1 MGLPRVLVREDV
13 RPPESTLHLRATDV
27 AAGWTITSQ
36 GGVCRVETALHGAD
50 VADAA
55 LPAPAESLLLVLMGR
70 ADRPAVEI
78 VGDANVADDWLS
90 LPGW

>member
-1 MGLPRVLVREDV
+1 VAGL
-13 RPPESTLHLRATDV
+13 
-27 AAGWTITSQ
+27 Q
-36 GGVCRVETALHGAD
+36 GAD

-55 LPAPAESLLLVLMGR
+55 LFGPAESLLLVLMGR
-70 ADRPAVEI
+70 ADRPAVQI